1 MIVGSWGQARF
12 REKLSQIALS
22 SGACWQEPI
31 KGTNAIGTA
40 LIEQKPISVIGE
52 QHFIQHHHFISCS
65 ASPIFDYT
73 GQLIGVL
80 DITSE
85 QQKHTLSTQVV
96 VQNMVQLVEN

>member
-1 MIVGSWGQARF
+1 MS
-12 REKLSQIALS
+12 K
-22 SGACWQEPI
+22 
-31 KGTNAIGTA
+31 N
-40 LIEQKPISVIGE
+40 PISVIGE

-96 VQNMVQLVEN
+96 VQNMVQLVENQLLNQIPHGHVRIDLACEPSLLSSGWQGVIIADESG